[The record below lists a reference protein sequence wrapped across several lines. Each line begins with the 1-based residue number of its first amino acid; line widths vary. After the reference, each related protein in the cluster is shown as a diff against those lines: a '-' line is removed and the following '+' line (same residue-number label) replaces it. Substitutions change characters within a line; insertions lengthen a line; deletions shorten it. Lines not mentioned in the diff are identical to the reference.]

1 MLAML
6 VILSSLAI
14 RLYEVP
20 GPVNPILL
28 QLESPDRL
36 HPSLSWMHL
45 FLLPKLFQAE
55 LGNTH

>member
-6 VILSSLAI
+6 VLLSSLAM
-14 RLYEVP
+14 RLYEVA

-28 QLESPDRL
+28 QLGSPDRL
-36 HPSLSWMHL
+36 HPSLSWMYS
-45 FLLPKLFQAE
+45 FLLPNFFQAE